1 MRIDDE
7 NKVVVPDYVAEW
19 YEKTNTSY
27 ILGKMLELLKKSDDE
42 RIAEWR
48 WSCKGRMNNGLGN
61 SQEVVARMMM
71 FGYTIEQ
78 PQKYYWC
85 KKKEHLA
92 WFEKIE
98 DSYLIR
104 FKFPG
109 ELDYSYTL
117 GEIGSAPIEMT
128 EQQARDLL
136 KDDFDKFEKVE
147 CE

>member
-7 NKVVVPDYVAEW
+7 NKVVVPDFVAEW

-27 ILGKMLELLKKSDDE
+27 ILGKMLELLEKSDDE

-78 PQKYYWC
+78 PQKYYWR
-85 KKKEHLA
+85 KKNEHLA
-92 WFEKIE
+92 WFEGSRE
-98 DSYLIR
+98 YLSTGLN
-104 FKFPG
+104 G
-109 ELDYSYTL
+109 EPILDVLLYSHTF
-117 GEIGSAPIEMT
+117 T
-128 EQQARDLL
+128 ETEARDLL

>member
-7 NKVVVPDYVAEW
+7 NKVVVPDFVAEW

-27 ILGKMLELLKKSDDE
+27 ILGKMLELLEKSDDE

-78 PQKYYWC
+78 PQKYYWR
-85 KKKEHLA
+85 KKKEHTVT
-92 WFEKIE
+92 FEENIWLSLNVYDERVYLYRNCTE
-98 DSYLIR
+98 DHYNRTR
-104 FKFPG
+104 F
-109 ELDYSYTL
+109 
-117 GEIGSAPIEMT
+117 T
-128 EQQARDLL
+128 ETEARDLL

-147 CE
+147 CES

>member
-7 NKVVVPDYVAEW
+7 NKVVVPDFVAEW

-27 ILGKMLELLKKSDDE
+27 ILGKMLELLEKSDDK

-61 SQEVVARMMM
+61 SQEVIAKMMM

-78 PQKYYWC
+78 PKKYYWR
-85 KKKEHLA
+85 KKKEYLA
-92 WFEKIE
+92 WFE
-98 DSYLIR
+98 DR
-104 FKFPG
+104 
-109 ELDYSYTL
+109 SYTYL
-117 GEIGSAPIEMT
+117 NFDKFNEKVMITNATGLKNFTVLFT
-128 EQQARDLL
+128 ETEAHDLL
-136 KDDFDKFEKVE
+136 KGDFDKFEKVE